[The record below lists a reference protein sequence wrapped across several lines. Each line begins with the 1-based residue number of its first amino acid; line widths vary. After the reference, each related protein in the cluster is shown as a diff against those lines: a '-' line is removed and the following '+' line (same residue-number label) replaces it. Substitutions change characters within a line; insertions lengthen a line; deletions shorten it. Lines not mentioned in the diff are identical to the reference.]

1 MSNKFYQAE
10 AYAPASAGARDI
22 SEYGTQG
29 ATLTAAQDT
38 TASHDVQFVS
48 FTDADAAAVGYFNK
62 VDNTTPLSAATDA
75 HPVRVLVDS
84 TSPFVLGTPHTFS
97 GVLTSASDSK
107 QIELQAVAN
116 GGNDITL
123 TFNDTIYNT
132 VTAHNANPGQEIVI
146 PTASWKDFTP
156 TGSTQ
161 ITLDGGAADTGG
173 LGGSPITCDFV
184 NTPGDVSTFAAASAN
199 VTTPLSSGSGQIKF
213 DSVHD
218 GKTAAIIM
226 QDRSSF
232 EFTIS
237 SGSVT
242 LTAVGIKD
250 LGARERRLR
259 TLGHY

>member
-29 ATLTAAQDT
+29 ADLSAAQDT

-84 TSPFVLGTPHTFS
+84 TSPFVEGAPHTFS
-97 GVLTSASDSK
+97 GVLTSAGDSK

-116 GGNDITL
+116 GGADITL
-123 TFNDTIYNT
+123 TFTDTIYNT
-132 VTAHNANPGQEIVI
+132 VTANNNIVV
-146 PTASWKDFTP
+146 PTASWKDFEP
-156 TGSTQ
+156 TNGTQ
-161 ITLDGGAADTGG
+161 ITLSGGADDTGG
-173 LGGSPITCDFV
+173 LNGSYITCDFA
-184 NTPGDVSTFAAASAN
+184 NTPGDVSAFAAASAN
-199 VTTPLSSGSGQIKF
+199 VTTPLGSGSGQIKF
-213 DSVHD
+213 DSVHN

-232 EFTIS
+232 EFTIA

-242 LTAVGIKD
+242 LSSVGIKD